1 MALFNRNPKPKA
13 KAPDPAPAA
22 PAFDPTQFVSK
33 ESIGEIVKQA
43 VAEATSQDKQT
54 IAELRGQVE
63 TIRSS
68 QPTTQ
73 PVIPTTPVAPAI
85 PDISDDEIDTIVA
98 SGEKGAAA
106 KIRQL
111 IKRNVEDHV
120 KGLESRINQAESFAV
135 QNMATMARKAAM
147 DEMPHFK
154 RFQKEIEATIKTL
167 QPEAAARTDVWK
179 YVHDQIVGA
188 NFETLET
195 ERAEERARAEAAQA
209 EASATPGSGKGA
221 ATGDERHIPTPEEL
235 GREQKMAL
243 EASGKS
249 PDEFAK
255 RLGYENWDN
264 YMEQAAESGFDL
276 TDVVGTA

>member
-22 PAFDPTQFVSK
+22 PAFDPAQFVSK

-68 QPTTQ
+68 QPTAQ
-73 PVIPTTPVAPAI
+73 PVIPTAPVASAI

-120 KGLESRINQAESFAV
+120 KGLESRITQAESFAV

-255 RLGYENWDN
+255 RLGYADWNT